1 MLLSSELGEPGQES
15 PAFPNFGL
23 AFWAAP
29 PEIAPFVMDS
39 SATTTDSLLKVLAWL
54 DKNRKRVALITGGVV
69 VALAIIAGIIYYQ
82 SQKEGWA
89 SEALSNVRKPYNPA
103 TAPSADLAQAYLKVA
118 RDYEGTKAAGR
129 ALLEA
134 ASFFYTQGS
143 FNDAETQYKK
153 FLNDY
158 PDSPFLAQGMLGL
171 ASTLDAQGKSS
182 EAIAKYE
189 ELRRRF
195 PNDSVIDETKLA
207 LARLYEKQNPAD
219 AYKLY
224 SELTA
229 TVAQTGIGSEAGI
242 RLADLLEKYPD
253 LAKTNAPPAPTA
265 TTAQPQP
272 QVTVT
277 RNPATNVIVMTTSNA
292 PKTSPARPPLT
303 STAAPAPQ
311 ATAPPTGRPL
321 LVQPQASGQP
331 TPPLVAQPKPATNQ
345 P

>member
-1 MLLSSELGEPGQES
+1 
-15 PAFPNFGL
+15 
-23 AFWAAP
+23 
-29 PEIAPFVMDS
+29 MDS

-82 SQKEGWA
+82 SQREGWA
-89 SEALSNVRKPYNPA
+89 SEALSNVRKPYNPT
-103 TAPSADLAQAYLKVA
+103 TAPSPDLAQAYLKVA

-153 FLNDY
+153 FLNEY

-229 TVAQTGIGSEAGI
+229 TVGQTGIGSEAGI

-253 LAKTNAPPAPTA
+253 LAKTNAPPAPTSGDGA
-265 TTAQPQP
+265 KPQP

-277 RNPATNVIVMTTSNA
+277 RNPATNVVVMTTTNTPKA
-292 PKTSPARPPLT
+292 PATSTPPPPLT
-303 STAAPAPQ
+303 STAAPPPQ
-311 ATAPPTGRPL
+311 ASAPPTGRPL
-321 LVQPQASGQP
+321 LVQPQAPGQP